1 MKISE
6 KQMRKLV
13 AEMLSRK
20 VFGRSIVEAGP
31 TIKIASRGMKDSGDE
46 GDNMSGL
53 TPDDPSYWRELADQS
68 LSLGG
73 SIGEQTVESIV
84 SIAQFTYSL
93 VNDPASTIGAIED
106 SLITTKFRIIAKM
119 SDATD
124 IDAEAWLALSAF
136 LSGNAREISRVANI
150 TKEDVVALK
159 TGTLFH
165 DMMGV
170 VSMVPV
176 GGILAAVVDAVVYS
190 AEGDNEKAAQCFVL
204 AGMMIALEAASAAPK
219 PGTALAKPAAGS
231 SAKAFTAAEEKYL
244 AAQRLALRPSTEG
257 ERVAALKA
265 METMEKKTPSLRS
278 LRDQA
283 VDSPRTA
290 PAASSNIPKAY
301 DQAVRTGQKT
311 GGKITIPPE
320 QSASA
325 IKAAQDMV
333 QVLKDKGMAGA
344 SGISAEITAIGA
356 EGSVSVAGLSAARA
370 TEALSAANT
379 MLETAPSGLT
389 VVEEAAKRD
398 SVLVYK
404 PVELTAADRSGSDWL
419 DTLAGKVTLDTPEAL
434 ALEQAY
440 RDAMEAFYMAK
451 SQKSQDLDLYKE
463 KYESALSDYIEKGTR
478 DPFPGEAA
486 ASQGTT
492 PEGMSDLQKRAKTV
506 LSSKAFSDRAKALYS
521 RIGPDVNIIPII
533 GSHEAMFKKYLT
545 GYPRYVAGTS
555 MTRTQIGKRVVVT
568 SAEEGRRILNSIEGI
583 EVKSGDAM
591 VPSRIDTSE
600 IGPSNITIVPVTNAA
615 GMDSMPTAW
624 MISHGIFD
632 SAAGSLLIDEGM
644 LPRTK
649 EIVDQVVKLYGDV
662 RGLPR
667 GESRLPLIGITKR
680 YDYTSKSPDGMSY
693 FGPDGERLEKNS
705 PLYGQVLR
713 TIAADR
719 ALNSFFGDN
728 ALGMTVNSGWARNSR
743 TIFSGIIQ
751 KVEKISDISASTG
764 GFFRPN
770 SAFYNLG
777 QKIGIDPADVEKI
790 VTDIESIRKKGAP
803 PVGRQVKSVDD
814 LSDLPLQKTKQ
825 ATATVNDYIFRGN
838 QDHIAET
845 MTAALTQPGGY
856 QPDFSHLETQA
867 AKDLFGEKGI
877 EKIKKTAQKIQ
888 DVLGP
893 GGNNIKEA
901 FAEDMEGKVLF
912 VFPD

>member
-6 KQMRKLV
+6 KKIRRLV
-13 AEMLSRK
+13 SEMLSRQ
-20 VFGRSIVEAGP
+20 VLGRPLLEAGYSSRTATP
-31 TIKIASRGMKDSGDE
+31 TVKIVSAGVEDSGAGVD
-46 GDNMSGL
+46 GL
-53 TPDDPSYWRELADQS
+53 TPEDPSYWRELTKQS
-68 LSLGG
+68 LSLA
-73 SIGEQTVESIV
+73 SSLGEQTVESIV
-84 SIAQFTYSL
+84 SLAQFTYAL
-93 VNDPASTIGAIED
+93 VHEPGAAIGAIED
-106 SLITTKFRIIAKM
+106 SLISTKFRILAKM

-124 IDAEAWLALSAF
+124 LDADEFLALAA
-136 LSGNAREISRVANI
+136 LISGDPAQIEKAANLTREDIL
-150 TKEDVVALK
+150 ALK
-159 TGTLFH
+159 AGTLFH
-165 DMMGV
+165 DIMGV

-176 GGILAAVVDAVVYS
+176 GGFLAAVVDGVVYA
-190 AEGDNEKAAQCFVL
+190 AEGDNEKSAQCFVV

-219 PGTALAKPAAGS
+219 PGTALEKTAAQ
-231 SAKAFTAAEEKYL
+231 SAGKTFTAAEERYL

-257 ERVAALKA
+257 ERAAALKA

-278 LRDQA
+278 LRDSA
-283 VDSPRTA
+283 VDAPRPP
-290 PAASSNIPKAY
+290 PAAAKTTSVY
-301 DQAVRTGQKT
+301 DETVKSAQKS
-311 GGKITIPPE
+311 GGKISIPPE
-320 QSASA
+320 KSAA
-325 IKAAQDMV
+325 VIKTAQDIA
-333 QVLKDKGMAGA
+333 QVLKANGMAGA
-344 SGISAEITAIGA
+344 SGISSEITSIGA
-356 EGSVSVAGLSAARA
+356 AGSVSVSGLSAARA
-370 TEALSAANT
+370 SEAMAAADT

-398 SVLVYK
+398 KVLVYK

-419 DTLAGKVTLDTPEAL
+419 DTLAGRITLDTPEAL

-440 RDAMEAFYMAK
+440 KDARDAFYTAK
-451 SQKSQDLDLYKE
+451 DQKSPDLDFYKE
-463 KYESALSDYIEKGTR
+463 KYESAMSDYIENGTR
-478 DPFPGEAA
+478 DALPGEAA
-486 ASQGTT
+486 AAQGTT

-506 LSSKAFSDRAKALYS
+506 LSSKAFSDKAKALYS
-521 RIGPDVNIIPII
+521 RLGPDVNIIPII

-555 MTRTQIGKRVVVT
+555 MTRNQIGKRVVVT

-649 EIVDQVVKLYGDV
+649 EIVDQVVKLYRNV
-662 RGLPR
+662 SGLPR
-667 GESRLPLIGITKR
+667 GESRLPLAGITKR
-680 YDYTSKSPDGMSY
+680 YDTGGTSY
-693 FGPDGERLEKNS
+693 FGPDGERLTKNS

-713 TIAADR
+713 AIAADR
-719 ALNSFFGDN
+719 MLTRFYGNN

-743 TIFSGIIQ
+743 TIFSGISQ

-764 GFFRPN
+764 GFFMPN

-777 QKIGIDPADVEKI
+777 QKIGMDPADVEKI
-790 VTDIESIRKKGAP
+790 VTDIESIGKKGAP

-825 ATATVNDYIFRGN
+825 ATDTVDSYIFRGD

-845 MTAALTQPGGY
+845 MTSALTQPGGY

-877 EKIKKTAQKIQ
+877 EKIKKTAREIQ